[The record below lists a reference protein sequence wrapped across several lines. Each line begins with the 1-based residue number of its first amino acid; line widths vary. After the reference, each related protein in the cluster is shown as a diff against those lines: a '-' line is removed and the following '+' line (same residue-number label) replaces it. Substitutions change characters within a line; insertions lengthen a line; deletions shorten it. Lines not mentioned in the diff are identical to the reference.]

1 MDDPLKTTS
10 PVHLGDPSPTPT
22 PIPLSDTPLCTPP
35 LVPLPTY
42 PLLSRAFWRYIWG
55 ATVSRPSLGKN
66 SVKKIPFRRKCLSK
80 KNSEKNFRPKKI
92 GPYPF

>member
-10 PVHLGDPSPTPT
+10 PIHLGDPSPTPT

-66 SVKKIPFRRKCLSK
+66 SVKKISLSAK
-80 KNSEKNFRPKKI
+80 VPSEKNSKKI
-92 GPYPF
+92 FVLEKSVPF